1 LFPEAVYAFTQF
13 GLPVG
18 SQRGF
23 LPVNNSLNL
32 ASRPFSNRIVPWAL
46 TVIILFVSL
55 IGLLIV
61 VQLTTS
67 TRKQADLVQG
77 QITQLKQR
85 EQVLLDAAK
94 QVQQA
99 FTPEQQQALPAA
111 HELVDRKSFSWSRLL
126 ADLESSLPSN
136 VRVSRIAVRD
146 VTRAG
151 GQTVAQLDLAVFAKN
166 PSTISEMMTAWQ
178 KDGVFLA
185 ELRNQNLQKG
195 RGETGTEYELAVIYR
210 ARAGYSSENVAEVD
224 ASRKE
229 SEVQR

>member
-1 LFPEAVYAFTQF
+1 M
-13 GLPVG
+13 
-18 SQRGF
+18 
-23 LPVNNSLNL
+23 NNSLNL

-61 VQLTTS
+61 VQLTTT
-67 TRKQADLVQG
+67 TRRQANQVQS

-85 EQVLLDAAK
+85 EQSLLEAAK
-94 QVQQA
+94 TAQQA

-126 ADLESSLPSN
+126 ADLESVLPAN
-136 VRVSRIAVRD
+136 VKVSRIAVRD

-151 GQTVAQLDLAVFAKN
+151 GQTVAQLDLAVFATD
-166 PSTISEMMTAWQ
+166 PSTISQMITDWQ
-178 KDGVFLA
+178 QEGVFLA
-185 ELRNQNLQKG
+185 EIRVQNLQKG
-195 RGETGTEYELAVIYR
+195 RGEKGTEYELAVTYR

-229 SEVQR
+229 SEVRR

>member
-111 HELVDRKSFSWSRLL
+111 HELVDRKSFSWTRLL
-126 ADLESSLPSN
+126 ADLESSLPPN
-136 VRVSRIAVRD
+136 VRVSRISVRD

-178 KDGVFLA
+178 QDGVFLA

-195 RGETGTEYELAVIYR
+195 RGETGTEYELSVIYR
-210 ARAGYSSENVAEVD
+210 ARSSYSSENVAAVD

-229 SEVQR
+229 REVQR

>member
-1 LFPEAVYAFTQF
+1 M
-13 GLPVG
+13 
-18 SQRGF
+18 
-23 LPVNNSLNL
+23 NNSLNL
-32 ASRPFSNRIVPWAL
+32 ASKPFSNRIVPWAL

-94 QVQQA
+94 QVQQS

-126 ADLESSLPSN
+126 ADLEATLPAN
-136 VRVSRIAVRD
+136 VRVSRISVRD

-151 GQTVAQLDLAVFAKN
+151 GQTVAQLDLAVFATD
-166 PSTISEMMTAWQ
+166 PSTISAMMTDWQ
-178 KDGVFLA
+178 QGGVFQA

-195 RGETGTEYELAVIYR
+195 RGEKGTEYELAVIYR
-210 ARAGYSSENVAEVD
+210 APAGYSSQNVAEVD
-224 ASRKE
+224 ATRKE
-229 SEVQR
+229 SGVQR